1 MAYFPTQRVCLYTLQ
16 CRFRWRR
23 DESSLVERVIW
34 FFLARSDQPL
44 LSLTDVPQT
53 EEART
58 EAFQLMNIK
67 RNLVT
72 PRNGEPIIAATQDFI
87 TGCFLITRRDT
98 FFTRSEIT
106 QMCAY
111 LQDAELEIDLPCPTI
126 LKPERLWTGK
136 QVFNVL
142 MRPSKSSPVN
152 VNLECKNKTSEKPS
166 TEHDLAYPA
175 FMSRNDGY
183 LVVQNSEIIC
193 GVFDKSTV
201 GDGNKKSVFAVI
213 QRDFGEDAAAK
224 CMNRMAKLCARW
236 LGKRLFFLSQSCM
249 VAHLL
254 IHSRIIANKGFS
266 IGISDVTPGA
276 QLRKEKDSL
285 VRKAYDAA
293 DEYIRLASENRL
305 ECQPGSNMEQTLES
319 MISGDLSRVRD
330 QVGEICMTELSRNNS
345 PLIMATCGSKGTFL
359 SFLLYLNRR
368 GWTKLSLFSRFEDQ
382 RFANGCLCR
391 STNYRR

>member
-1 MAYFPTQRVCLYTLQ
+1 
-16 CRFRWRR
+16 
-23 DESSLVERVIW
+23 
-34 FFLARSDQPL
+34 
-44 LSLTDVPQT
+44 
-53 EEART
+53 
-58 EAFQLMNIK
+58 MNIK

-166 TEHDLAYPA
+166 TEHDLTYPA

-236 LGKRLFFLSQSCM
+236 LGKCLLFLFLSLHVSDSPALPSSQRTRDSRSESAM
-249 VAHLL
+249 LHLEL
-254 IHSRIIANKGFS
+254 NFERRRTRSFEKRTTLPTSTFDWLPRI
-266 IGISDVTPGA
+266 D
-276 QLRKEKDSL
+276 
-285 VRKAYDAA
+285 
-293 DEYIRLASENRL
+293 
-305 ECQPGSNMEQTLES
+305 
-319 MISGDLSRVRD
+319 
-330 QVGEICMTELSRNNS
+330 
-345 PLIMATCGSKGTFL
+345 
-359 SFLLYLNRR
+359 
-368 GWTKLSLFSRFEDQ
+368 
-382 RFANGCLCR
+382 
-391 STNYRR
+391 

>member
-1 MAYFPTQRVCLYTLQ
+1 
-16 CRFRWRR
+16 
-23 DESSLVERVIW
+23 
-34 FFLARSDQPL
+34 
-44 LSLTDVPQT
+44 
-53 EEART
+53 
-58 EAFQLMNIK
+58 MNIK

-87 TGCFLITRRDT
+87 TGCYLITRRDT
-98 FFTRSEIT
+98 FFTRSEVT

-136 QVFNVL
+136 QIFNLL
-142 MRPSKSSPVN
+142 MRPCKSNPVN

-193 GVFDKSTV
+193 GVFDKATV

-236 LGKRLFFLSQSCM
+236 LGELFSLIRSLSLQFCQLTICFISRSEQGFLDRYQRCHSWRTTSSRKGFARTQGLRCRRRVHSTRIREPTR
-249 VAHLL
+249 VSTRFKHGTN
-254 IHSRIIANKGFS
+254 SRIDDFRRS
-266 IGISDVTPGA
+266 
-276 QLRKEKDSL
+276 
-285 VRKAYDAA
+285 
-293 DEYIRLASENRL
+293 LAS
-305 ECQPGSNMEQTLES
+305 S
-319 MISGDLSRVRD
+319 
-330 QVGEICMTELSRNNS
+330 
-345 PLIMATCGSKGTFL
+345 
-359 SFLLYLNRR
+359 
-368 GWTKLSLFSRFEDQ
+368 
-382 RFANGCLCR
+382 
-391 STNYRR
+391 

>member
-1 MAYFPTQRVCLYTLQ
+1 M
-16 CRFRWRR
+16 
-23 DESSLVERVIW
+23 
-34 FFLARSDQPL
+34 
-44 LSLTDVPQT
+44 PQT

-236 LGKRLFFLSQSCM
+236 LGKRLFFFSSL
-249 VAHLL
+249 VWLL
-254 IHSRIIANKGFS
+254 ICSFIH
-266 IGISDVTPGA
+266 
-276 QLRKEKDSL
+276 
-285 VRKAYDAA
+285 
-293 DEYIRLASENRL
+293 
-305 ECQPGSNMEQTLES
+305 ES
-319 MISGDLSRVRD
+319 
-330 QVGEICMTELSRNNS
+330 
-345 PLIMATCGSKGTFL
+345 
-359 SFLLYLNRR
+359 
-368 GWTKLSLFSRFEDQ
+368 
-382 RFANGCLCR
+382 
-391 STNYRR
+391 